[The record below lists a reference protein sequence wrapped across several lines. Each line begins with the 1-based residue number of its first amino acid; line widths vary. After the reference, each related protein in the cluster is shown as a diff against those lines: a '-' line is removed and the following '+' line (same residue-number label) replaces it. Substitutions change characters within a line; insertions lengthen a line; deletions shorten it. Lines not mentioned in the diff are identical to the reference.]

1 MFSERQKKLL
11 EILET
16 GNFSGNELANK
27 LGISRR
33 TVVRE
38 IKEINS
44 YLQKDKIG
52 IIYAKNIYRLKILQ
66 KSKFYSIL
74 NSSIPDKYILL
85 FNLLVHAPIS
95 IDDLSSLSL
104 LSRKNILQN
113 IKLLNNEYS
122 KAFNI
127 QMIQGKGINIDFE
140 LLNRV
145 DLIASLLQ
153 RFPDFIN
160 IVNGDALDDKSINVK
175 KYLEMILPVVD
186 QMSEY
191 ITKFEI
197 EQQIKAMALLKFSG
211 NSKIH
216 EPLIV
221 TIKNFYMSK
230 SELYSKLVLQKDQI
244 LTVIKRCL
252 LRYKVYNF
260 EITNLI
266 YFHLLRSAV
275 FPIVFSKLPASQKN
289 EIQISNPLSFDLTN
303 ELRTSLNESFPQVY
317 LNNSF
322 LVLYSIMAFKNQ
334 SRKSKQKILLLSNSN
349 ALGSINK
356 MLLEQMIKNTACTL
370 KVNSSLCGDEKY
382 DLVIMN
388 GNIDPLSNANQADYI
403 FDGILD
409 KKDTEKIQLILSDK
423 FYGNICR
430 TELKKDQILSYS
442 ESTSDYFCA
451 LTTCLESFCNNSK
464 IVEEDRSALLNRERE
479 GNQLTIGS
487 AAIPHIISRNIE
499 QPYVL
504 LTIFL
509 QKEVIIKSQRINTIL
524 IVLVNQDVKDK
535 GGIFKYLY
543 SRLNKISNENRLT
556 KEKLLEAFY

>member
-1 MFSERQKKLL
+1 K
-11 EILET
+11 
-16 GNFSGNELANK
+16 
-27 LGISRR
+27 
-33 TVVRE
+33 
-38 IKEINS
+38 
-44 YLQKDKIG
+44 
-52 IIYAKNIYRLKILQ
+52 
-66 KSKFYSIL
+66 
-74 NSSIPDKYILL
+74 
-85 FNLLVHAPIS
+85 
-95 IDDLSSLSL
+95 
-104 LSRKNILQN
+104 
-113 IKLLNNEYS
+113 
-122 KAFNI
+122 
-127 QMIQGKGINIDFE
+127 
-140 LLNRV
+140 
-145 DLIASLLQ
+145 
-153 RFPDFIN
+153 
-160 IVNGDALDDKSINVK
+160 NVK

-197 EQQIKAMALLKFSG
+197 EQQIKAIDLLKFSG

-289 EIQISNPLSFDLTN
+289 EIQISNPLCFDLTN

-322 LVLYSIMAFKNQ
+322 LVLYLIMAFKNQ

-370 KVNSSLCGDEKY
+370 KVNSSLCDDEKY

-388 GNIDPLSNANQADYI
+388 GNIDPLSNTNQDDYI

-430 TELKKDQILSYS
+430 TELKK
-442 ESTSDYFCA
+442 E
-451 LTTCLESFCNNSK
+451 
-464 IVEEDRSALLNRERE
+464 
-479 GNQLTIGS
+479 
-487 AAIPHIISRNIE
+487 P
-499 QPYVL
+499 
-504 LTIFL
+504 
-509 QKEVIIKSQRINTIL
+509 NTIL
-524 IVLVNQDVKDK
+524 
-535 GGIFKYLY
+535 
-543 SRLNKISNENRLT
+543 
-556 KEKLLEAFY
+556 